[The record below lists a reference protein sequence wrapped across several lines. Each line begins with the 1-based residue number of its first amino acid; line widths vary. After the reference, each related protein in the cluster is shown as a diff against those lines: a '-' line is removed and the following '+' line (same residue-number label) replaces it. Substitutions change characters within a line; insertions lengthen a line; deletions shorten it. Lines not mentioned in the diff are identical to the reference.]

1 MFYISIFQKLLTIWG
16 WLNLLWEALKFCL
29 KLWKTKENLKIWF
42 FFWTEFSA
50 GISSDR
56 FKIRAKKYKLYR
68 AIIKLVM
75 LVFCW
80 AGPVTCWQT
89 DAAKNLALF
98 PNRLA
103 PSKPI
108 TDSSQFVYYSTSATT
123 RYCACS
129 TTLLYC
135 LRQNRLQKPL
145 LSSLRW
151 WSKNS
156 FNRNSHNTKTLLKR
170 LKFVF

>member
-1 MFYISIFQKLLTIWG
+1 M
-16 WLNLLWEALKFCL
+16 
-29 KLWKTKENLKIWF
+29 
-42 FFWTEFSA
+42 
-50 GISSDR
+50 
-56 FKIRAKKYKLYR
+56 
-68 AIIKLVM
+68 
-75 LVFCW
+75 
-80 AGPVTCWQT
+80 TCWQT

-170 LKFVF
+170 TPMLLRRNTGFPFLPSYSSIDRKKILSKMHSSCRIRAFQSRKTHLGRHKKIFGFICVLPTRTAKVRAF